1 MKTKGFTLIELL
13 VVIAIIAILAA
24 ILLPALA
31 RAREAARRIAC
42 ANNLKQWGL
51 VFKMYANESRGNKL
65 PPIQYTSRLGV
76 VCNENEPNA
85 NFPFHPDGRQEGSA
99 YAAKVSAIYP
109 DYINDVELYRCPS
122 ASYDPMLYNP
132 SSGEPWVH
140 LNCAGWDYGVSQAD
154 EHYFYLGYM
163 IDKMDD
169 ETIPAELIVP
179 EYAGLLVPAQPVAMM
194 VIINNLTPVPQ
205 RDAKLDNDLDLT
217 EANVLGF
224 NFSGWGNGGQLNQG
238 SNSVARL
245 REGIERFQVTDI
257 NNPAAGAVAQSQ
269 IQIMADLTSVDPP
282 AFNHIPGGSNILY
295 MDGHVSFSRYGET
308 GYTSKPFASLVGAA
322 D

>member
-51 VFKMYANESRGNKL
+51 VFKMYANESKGNKF
-65 PPIQYTSRLGV
+65 PPIQFTSRPGV
-76 VCNENEPNA
+76 ECNENGPNSS
-85 NFPFHPDGRQEGSA
+85 FLPHPQGRQEASA
-99 YAAKVSAIYP
+99 YAARVSTIYP
-109 DYINDVELYRCPS
+109 EYLTDVELYRCPS

-140 LNCAGWDYGVSQAD
+140 LNCTGWSYGASQAD

-163 IDKMDD
+163 LDKMDD
-169 ETIPAELIVP
+169 ETIPAAMVVP
-179 EYAGLLVPAQPVAMM
+179 AYAGLMIPAQPVALL
-194 VIINNLTPVPQ
+194 VIMTNLTPVPE
-205 RDAKLDNDLDLT
+205 RDAKFDNDVTLT

-224 NFSGWGNGGQLNQG
+224 DFSGWGNGGQLNG
-238 SNSVARL
+238 GGNSVARL

-257 NNPAAGAVAQSQ
+257 NNPAAGAKAQSQ
-269 IQIMADLTSVDPP
+269 IQIMADLTSVDPA

-295 MDGHVSFSRYGET
+295 MDGHVAFSRYGET
-308 GYTSKPFASLVGAA
+308 GYTSKAFASLVGAA